1 MSKAHSPLKK
11 FMDKDLSLMLNGGT
25 RLCTQ
30 MHWGFDPFMDL

>member
-11 FMDKDLSLMLNGGT
+11 FMDKDLSLTLNGGT
-25 RLCTQ
+25 HLCTQ